1 MPIGDVFLVAPI
13 VVELDKRKPKKIL
26 DLGCGTGLYGA
37 IIRQWL
43 DHGVKAFKTTL
54 HGVEGWPAYHN
65 PIWDLYDKI
74 ETISI
79 EQFLQNNTE
88 KYNCII
94 FTDVIEHFEKN
105 EGLQIIDKIKE
116 HLSPG
121 GVFII
126 STPYYF
132 HIQDAVYGNEYERHR
147 SHWKVMDFLR
157 KGFKVV
163 NQRPS
168 ILGIY
173 LKQ

>member
-37 IIRQWL
+37 IVRQWI
-43 DHGVKAFKTTL
+43 DYGVKPFQTVM
-54 HGVEGWPAYHN
+54 HGVEVWEHYSN
-65 PIWDLYDKI
+65 PLWQLYDKI
-74 ETISI
+74 ETVSI
-79 EQFLQNNTE
+79 TQFLESNAEQFD
-88 KYNCII
+88 CII

-116 HLSPG
+116 HLLPG
-121 GVFII
+121 GTFII
-126 STPYYF
+126 STPFEF
-132 HIQDAVYGNEYERHR
+132 HEQGGVYGNEYERHR
-147 SHWKVMDFLR
+147 SHWTVIDFL
-157 KGFKVV
+157 KKDFKII

-173 LKQ
+173 SK